1 MDCLY
6 ITIPKWM
13 NTEDG
18 SGGHLYVGVWA
29 PDCSL
34 GVRRPGSALHATDS
48 AQPRH
53 TNDTAVVNARAGSW
67 VKVLVEGRGG

>member
-6 ITIPKWM
+6 STIPKWM

-48 AQPRH
+48 AQPQH
-53 TNDTAVVNARAGSW
+53 SNDTAVVSEYPDLTPTSPSE
-67 VKVLVEGRGG
+67 KVPC